1 MKADV
6 KAGKT
11 FADLQV
17 GMKVSIENTVSEQDV
32 SDFARISGDYN
43 PLHMDEDYA
52 RTTVFGTRVAHGAL
66 TASYIS
72 AILGNELPGPG
83 AIFTEM
89 TLSFKRPVKIGDTVI
104 STAEVVEKIE
114 RGCRVRLAIR
124 CDVGGKMVMKGD
136 ATVMV
141 PSGAAS

>member
-11 FADLQV
+11 YADLHV

-52 RTTVFGTRVAHGAL
+52 RNTVFGTRVAHGAL

-89 TLSFKRPVKIGDTVI
+89 TLSFKRPVKIGDTVVA
-104 STAEVVEKIE
+104 TAEVVEMIE
-114 RGCRVRLAIR
+114 RGSRVRLSVR
-124 CDVGGKMVMKGD
+124 CDVGGKMVMKGE

-141 PSGAAS
+141 PSGRAE